1 LQQRQVKETT
11 MKICRFDENR
21 LGVVQGESLRDV
33 TVALDVLPAYR
44 YPLPEIDP
52 LIANLD
58 QVRERIKSVLPD
70 APQVPLA
77 QVSLLSPVANPGKI
91 IAAPVNYL
99 KHLDEAREDAEIH
112 HQNAILDIQK
122 IGLFLKATSSLC
134 GVSAGVNIEHP
145 ERRNDHEAEL
155 VVVIGKAGRIIR
167 REDALSHIAGYSI
180 GLDMTTRGPEERSLR
195 KSIDTYSVVGPW
207 LVTSDELTDPTALDF
222 SLWVNNELR
231 QKANTRDLIIDVAG
245 LIEYASSFYSLQPG
259 DILFTGTPEGVGP
272 VVAGDT
278 IVAEMQ
284 GIGRIEVGV
293 RAAS

>member
-1 LQQRQVKETT
+1 